1 MKCEQCNDALAEYPM
16 IIELY
21 RHGKIHNFCCDDC
34 ASEWLYEGS
43 NAMEVDNPDY
53 VEEDE

>member
-1 MKCEQCNDALAEYPM
+1 MECELCYDNLASYPF

-21 RHGKIHNFCCDDC
+21 KNGKCHNFCCDDC
-34 ASEWLYEGS
+34 ASEWLYNES
-43 NAMEVDNPDY
+43 DAMEIENPEY

>member
-1 MKCEQCNDALAEYPM
+1 MECEQCNDALAEYPT

-21 RHGKIHNFCCDDC
+21 KSGKVHSFCCDDC
-34 ASEWLYEGS
+34 ASEWLYKES
-43 NAMEVDNPDY
+43 NTMEVDNPDY